1 MSLPQNKILASLG
14 TANRTARTAE
24 THPLTWRLRDDGQP
38 VWLEEYQAKQGYD
51 AARKALGQMSPDEIV
66 STVKDAGLKGR
77 GGAGFPTGVKW
88 GLMPKDE
95 SMNIRYLLC
104 NADEMEP
111 NTWKDRLLMEQLP
124 HLLIEGMIISARA
137 LKAYRGYIF
146 LRGEYVDAAIHLR
159 RAVEEAKAAGLLGK
173 NILGSGFDFELFVHT
188 GAGRYICGE
197 ETALINSLEG
207 RRANPRAKPPFP
219 AVSGVWGKPTCV
231 NNVETLCNVP
241 AIIGNGVA
249 WYHGL
254 ALPGSEDH
262 GTKLMGFS
270 GKVNNPGVW
279 ELPFGI
285 TARELFENYAGG
297 MKSGYRLKAWQP
309 GGAGT
314 GFLLPEH
321 LDAQM
326 YTAGIGKVGT
336 RMGTGLAMAVDD
348 SISMVSLLRNM
359 EEFFARESCGWC
371 TPCRDGLPWSVKLLR
386 ALERGKGQSGDLAT
400 LEQLCGFLGPG
411 KTFCAHAPGAVEP
424 LASAIKYFRSEFEAG
439 IKGSGDNRKPVKGIQ
454 PNLLGERW

>member
-1 MSLPQNKILASLG
+1 MKQLSSFGP
-14 TANRTARTAE
+14 ANRIERSEE

-38 VWLEEYQAKQGYD
+38 VWLDEYQAKNGYS
-51 AARKALGQMSPDEIV
+51 AARKALADMAAADIV
-66 STVKDAGLKGR
+66 ETVKNAGLKGR

-88 GLMPKDE
+88 GLMPADE
-95 SMNIRYLLC
+95 SLNIRYLLC

-124 HLLIEGMIISARA
+124 HLLIEGMLISARA

-146 LRGEYVDAAIHLR
+146 LRGEYVDAARNLK
-159 RAVEEAKAAGLLGK
+159 RAVKEAEEAGLLGK
-173 NILGSGFDFELFVHT
+173 NIMGSGFDFELIVHT

-219 AVSGVWGKPTCV
+219 AAVGVWGKPTCV

-241 AIIGNGVA
+241 AIVGHGVE
-249 WYHGL
+249 WYTSL
-254 ALPGSEDH
+254 ARPESGDH
-262 GTKLMGFS
+262 GTKMMGFS
-270 GKVNNPGVW
+270 GKVKNPGIW

-285 TARELFENYAGG
+285 SARELFEDYAGG
-297 MKSGYRLKAWQP
+297 MRDGYTLKCWQP

-321 LDAQM
+321 LEASM
-326 YTAGIGKVGT
+326 FSGGVAKYGT
-336 RMGTGLAMAVDD
+336 RMGTGLALAVDNTVN
-348 SISMVSLLRNM
+348 MVSLLRNM

-371 TPCRDGLPWSVKLLR
+371 TPCRDGLPWSVKTLR
-386 ALERGKGQSGDLAT
+386 ALENGQGNPEDMEILAR
-400 LEQLCGFLGPG
+400 LVDFLGPG

-424 LASAIKYFRSEFEAG
+424 LGSAIKYFREEFEAG
-439 IKGSGDNRKPVKGIQ
+439 IDRSATAGATTEFVKA
-454 PNLLGERW
+454 